1 MRISQITNQLFNY
14 IHGLGT
20 TGWAVL
26 GAILVTVGVLC
37 MRGYGS
43 RDNY

>member
-1 MRISQITNQLFNY
+1 MRISQLFNQLFNH
-14 IHGLGT
+14 IHSMGT
-20 TGWAVL
+20 TGWAIV
-26 GAILVTVGVLC
+26 GAILVTVGVIC